1 MKKMITKDICD
12 KETFINI
19 YCKNCGSQRCEGVD
33 SEWFNGCL
41 FKERVQIVEKCQEQH
56 FIEKEPLL
64 AWLEA
69 MHVSEYIIKAIEDEN
84 RFPVMTLMKIR

>member
-1 MKKMITKDICD
+1 MKMITKDICD
-12 KETFINI
+12 KETFVNI
-19 YCKNCGSQRCEGVD
+19 YCKKLCSQRCED
-33 SEWFNGCL
+33 IDTKRFNECL
-41 FKERVQIVEKCQEQH
+41 FKEQVQIVEKCQEQH

-84 RFPVMTLMKIR
+84 RFPVTTLMKIK